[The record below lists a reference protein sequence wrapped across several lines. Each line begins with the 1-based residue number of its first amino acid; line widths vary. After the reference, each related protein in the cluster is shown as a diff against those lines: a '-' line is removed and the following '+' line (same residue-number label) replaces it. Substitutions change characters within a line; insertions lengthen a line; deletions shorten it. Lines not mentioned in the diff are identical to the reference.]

1 MSSITA
7 LKILIAGEFEQ
18 EKRDWYYRVA
28 KKMANNQSN
37 DNVIYFLSNTL
48 DRGADLLVNDD
59 PESNDVRMILIGMGK
74 DF

>member
-28 KKMANNQSN
+28 KKMANNPTN